1 MANRNALVL
10 QARGAREDDVRMRV
24 RKALEA
30 LTAENA
36 TVSFYAVA
44 ERAQVARSTLYRNE
58 ELKAAVEA
66 AREQALQCAQARCS
80 ADEADAL
87 RVARAQIA
95 ALQRQLAQARAE
107 RDCLER
113 ELAARDGKYAGAVF
127 CLVEGAAS
135 RPAAVNVSYHAVALD
150 QAA

>member
-66 AREQALQCAQARCS
+66 ARERALQCAQAQCS

-95 ALQRQLAQARAE
+95 ALQRQLAQVCAE
-107 RDCLER
+107 RDRLER
-113 ELAARDGKYAGAVF
+113 ELAARDEECAGAVF